1 MPHRPGQIFTCHHQS
16 SKHASPFGC
25 PCPSPL
31 IILILSITPNEK
43 YSSTRLKS
51 TLHARTHHQHMAGK
65 HARKQWSFCWL
76 QFFGSIKMLFFFHVW
91 PTIILRAKSQCC
103 GLGLSVQYDTGT
115 GHIPT
120 NSSKSI
126 PGHWPFACQKHKHV
140 QFEHCKLQST
150 IVKSPQVVVGR
161 LKPQECANSKARYLT
176 GKEANLDHRNRIFL
190 ERSNRIMSDQKQY
203 FLEFKGK
210 KSFLGAFSILALW
223 GQTVV
228 RSFRQRFFAPNVFA
242 IFHFIF
248 GSFPFLR
255 YLRRCGIKF

>member
-1 MPHRPGQIFTCHHQS
+1 MKNIVPLASNQHCMHGRIINTWPGSMQENNGVFVGCNFLDQSKCCFFSMYGLLSSLEPNHNVAVWVCRSNMTRAQVIFQQTVQN
-16 SKHASPFGC
+16 PF
-25 PCPSPL
+25 L
-31 IILILSITPNEK
+31 
-43 YSSTRLKS
+43 
-51 TLHARTHHQHMAGK
+51 
-65 HARKQWSFCWL
+65 
-76 QFFGSIKMLFFFHVW
+76 
-91 PTIILRAKSQCC
+91 
-103 GLGLSVQYDTGT
+103 GT
-115 GHIPT
+115 GHL
-120 NSSKSI
+120 
-126 PGHWPFACQKHKHV
+126 H
-140 QFEHCKLQST
+140 
-150 IVKSPQVVVGR
+150 VKSTNMSNLNIANCNRQLLNPPQVVVGR